1 MIRRTMVTVDEK
13 GNEVENFFST
23 HYDWMQDE
31 GEHNC
36 GESIVD
42 PSGYIPAKNRIENL
56 LRAGERLDAYR
67 RELYDYSPD
76 DEDDGF
82 VDPTRSP
89 GFDPS
94 DASRLSREAMDRIRT
109 AQAAS
114 TVKTET
120 EAHSVASTADK
131 TVSTEKPANASQDA
145 SGSV

>member
-1 MIRRTMVTVDEK
+1 MIRRKSEMLEFSGERCVC
-13 GNEVENFFST
+13 FFCT

-36 GESIVD
+36 GETIVD

-94 DASRLSREAMDRIRT
+94 DASKISREAMERIRT

-120 EAHSVASTADK
+120 EAHSEASAASDA
-131 TVSTEKPANASQDA
+131 VSKEKSSGSAQDA
-145 SGSV
+145 PGSA